1 MIMGRIMKRFD
12 VVVAGAGPAGSLA
25 AHVIAENGFSVALLE
40 KRQEVGSP
48 VRCAE
53 GVSEKW
59 LLKHTGVEDAWVEA
73 EVKGALLRAPDG
85 SKAVMNYSEKG
96 YILDR
101 ARFDRDLAWKAA
113 ESGAFLLTR
122 AAVTKISPFDEFF
135 IVRTD
140 HPRYREFQSTLL
152 ILADGIESKLAPQLG
167 VRTTLAPS
175 DIEMCLQY
183 TLEGAPHEDG
193 FIEMV
198 GGNEIAPGGYAWI
211 FPKGGSRANVGLG
224 LLGSRSRAGFNAR
237 FFLDRFVARRFPNAS
252 IIRTVA
258 GAVSASEPLEQ
269 VCGEGF
275 LIVGDAARLANPLTG
290 AGIGN
295 ALESGALAGKT
306 AVEALK
312 AGKRSRESLEP
323 YKQRLMRSIGNTSK
337 KFYRIKEPFVRFAD
351 EDIINMIRIVSQ
363 IDPKHVTVAGI
374 LEAAFKENKA
384 VLALIRKAFFT

>member
-1 MIMGRIMKRFD
+1 MRHFD
-12 VVVAGAGPAGSLA
+12 VLVAGAGPAGSQA
-25 AHVIAENGFSVALLE
+25 ARIIAEKGFSVALLE

-59 LLKHTGVEDAWVEA
+59 LLKHTGVEEPWIEA
-73 EVKGALLRAPDG
+73 EVRGALLRAPDG
-85 SKAVMNYSEKG
+85 TKAVMHYSEKG

-113 ESGAFLLTR
+113 DCGAFLLTR
-122 AAVTKISPFDEFF
+122 AAVTKVLPFEEFF

-140 HPRYREFQSTLL
+140 HRLHQEIRATLL
-152 ILADGIESKLAPQLG
+152 ILADGIESRLAAQLG

-183 TLEGAPHEDG
+183 TLEGAPHEEEM
-193 FIEMV
+193 IEMV

-211 FPKGGSRANVGLG
+211 FPKGGNRANVGLG

-237 FFLDRFVARRFPNAS
+237 FYLDRFVSGRFPDAS
-252 IIRTVA
+252 VIRTVA
-258 GAVSASEPLEQ
+258 GAVSASEPLEE

-275 LIVGDAARLANPLTG
+275 MIAGDAARLANPLTG

-295 ALESGALAGKT
+295 ALESGALAGET
-306 AVEALK
+306 AVQALK
-312 AGKRSRESLEP
+312 AGKRDRDSLEP
-323 YKQRLMRSIGNTSK
+323 YKQKLMRSIGNTSK
-337 KFYRIKEPFVRFAD
+337 KFYRIKEPFVKFTD
-351 EDIINMIRIVSQ
+351 EDINNMIRIVSK
-363 IDPKHVTVAGI
+363 IDPSRVTVAGI

-384 VLALIRKAFFT
+384 VLALIRKAFFS

>member
-1 MIMGRIMKRFD
+1 MKRFD
-12 VVVAGAGPAGSLA
+12 VIVAGAGPAGSLA
-25 AHVIAENGFSVALLE
+25 ARYIAENGFSVALLE

-59 LLKHTGVEDAWVEA
+59 LLKHTGVEDSWIEA

-85 SKAVMNYSEKG
+85 TTAVMNYSEKG

-113 ESGAFLLTR
+113 ENGAFLLTR
-122 AAVTKISPFDEFF
+122 AAVTKIDPHDDFF

-140 HPRYREFQSTLL
+140 HPVHREFRATLL
-152 ILADGIESKLAPQLG
+152 ILADGIESALAPQLG
-167 VRTTLAPS
+167 IRTTLAPS

-183 TLEGAPHEDG
+183 TLEGAPHEEG
-193 FIEMV
+193 FIEMA

-211 FPKGGSRANVGLG
+211 FPKGGNRANVGLG
-224 LLGSRSRAGFNAR
+224 LLGSRSMAGFNAR
-237 FFLDRFVARRFPNAS
+237 FYLDRFVAQRFPRAS
-252 IIRTVA
+252 VIRTVA
-258 GAVSASEPLEQ
+258 GAVSASEPLEE

-275 LIVGDAARLANPLTG
+275 MIAGDAARLANPLTG

-295 ALESGALAGKT
+295 ALESGALAGET

-312 AGKRSRESLEP
+312 AGSRSREALEP
-323 YKQRLMRSIGNTSK
+323 YKQKLMRSIGNTTK
-337 KFYRIKEPFVRFAD
+337 KFYRIKEPFVKFSD
-351 EDIINMIRIVSQ
+351 DDIINMIRIVSQ
-363 IDPKHVTVAGI
+363 IDPNRVTVAGI

-384 VLALIRKAFFT
+384 VLALIRKAFFS

>member
-1 MIMGRIMKRFD
+1 M
-12 VVVAGAGPAGSLA
+12 
-25 AHVIAENGFSVALLE
+25 ALLE

-59 LLKHTGVEDAWVEA
+59 LLKHTGVEDSWIEA

-85 SKAVMNYSEKG
+85 TTAVMNYSEKG

-113 ESGAFLLTR
+113 ENGAFLLTR
-122 AAVTKISPFDEFF
+122 AAVTKIDPHDDFF

-140 HPRYREFQSTLL
+140 HPVHREFRATLL
-152 ILADGIESKLAPQLG
+152 ILADGIESALAPQLG
-167 VRTTLAPS
+167 IRTTLAPS

-183 TLEGAPHEDG
+183 TLEGAPHEEG
-193 FIEMV
+193 FIEMA

-211 FPKGGSRANVGLG
+211 FPKGGNRANVGLG
-224 LLGSRSRAGFNAR
+224 LLGSRSMAGFNAR
-237 FFLDRFVARRFPNAS
+237 FYLDRFVAQRFPRAS
-252 IIRTVA
+252 VIRTVA
-258 GAVSASEPLEQ
+258 GAVSASEPLEE

-275 LIVGDAARLANPLTG
+275 MIAGDAARLANPLTG

-295 ALESGALAGKT
+295 ALESGALAGET

-312 AGKRSRESLEP
+312 AGSRSREALEP
-323 YKQRLMRSIGNTSK
+323 YKQKLMRSIGNTTK
-337 KFYRIKEPFVRFAD
+337 KFYRIKEPFVKFSD
-351 EDIINMIRIVSQ
+351 DDIINMIRIVSQ
-363 IDPKHVTVAGI
+363 IDPNRVTVAGI

-384 VLALIRKAFFT
+384 VLALIRKAFFS

>member
-1 MIMGRIMKRFD
+1 MKRFD
-12 VVVAGAGPAGSLA
+12 VIVAGAGPAGSLA
-25 AHVIAENGFSVALLE
+25 ARYIAENGFSVALLE

-59 LLKHTGVEDAWVEA
+59 LLKHAGVEDSWIEA

-85 SKAVMNYSEKG
+85 TTAVMNYSEKG

-113 ESGAFLLTR
+113 ENGAFLLTR
-122 AAVTKISPFDEFF
+122 AAVTKIDPHDDFF

-140 HPRYREFQSTLL
+140 HPVHREFRATLL
-152 ILADGIESKLAPQLG
+152 ILADGIESALAPQLG
-167 VRTTLAPS
+167 IRTTLAPS

-183 TLEGAPHEDG
+183 TLEGAPHEEG
-193 FIEMV
+193 FIEMA

-211 FPKGGSRANVGLG
+211 FPKGGNRANVGLG
-224 LLGSRSRAGFNAR
+224 LLGSRSMAGFNAR
-237 FFLDRFVARRFPNAS
+237 FYLDRFVAQRFPRAS
-252 IIRTVA
+252 VIRTVA
-258 GAVSASEPLEQ
+258 GAVSASEPLEE

-275 LIVGDAARLANPLTG
+275 MIAGDAARLANPLTG

-295 ALESGALAGKT
+295 ALESGALAGET

-312 AGKRSRESLEP
+312 AGSRSREALEP
-323 YKQRLMRSIGNTSK
+323 YKQKLMRSIGNTTK
-337 KFYRIKEPFVRFAD
+337 KFYRIKEPFVKFSD
-351 EDIINMIRIVSQ
+351 DDIINMIRIVSQ
-363 IDPKHVTVAGI
+363 IDPNRVTVAGI

-384 VLALIRKAFFT
+384 VLALIRKAFFS